1 MNSVAVSGFQI
12 LLLFWS
18 FIHYYSAASGFY
30 KRTKRTR
37 DWPAGETIKFY
48 RCLHT
53 IGTDFSLMLTLF
65 PKRTRRDLKLKFK
78 REEKYNLS
86 LINKALLHPKQFNID
101 DLKIELEREEEADEV
116 RKKLEW
122 QQLKDKQAKMNKYA
136 PFVGDNFRIFRITMF
151 FFYLQRNQEGN
162 EKKIKRKSYCIVTRF
177 KYFRCLRT

>member
-1 MNSVAVSGFQI
+1 MFFS
-12 LLLFWS
+12 S
-18 FIHYYSAASGFY
+18 FAIASGFY

-37 DWPAGETIKFY
+37 DWPADETIKFY

-101 DLKIELEREEEADEV
+101 DLKIELEHEEEEEI
-116 RKKLEW
+116 RKKTEW
-122 QQLKDKQAKMNKYA
+122 QELKEKQAK
-136 PFVGDNFRIFRITMF
+136 V
-151 FFYLQRNQEGN
+151 
-162 EKKIKRKSYCIVTRF
+162 KK
-177 KYFRCLRT
+177 